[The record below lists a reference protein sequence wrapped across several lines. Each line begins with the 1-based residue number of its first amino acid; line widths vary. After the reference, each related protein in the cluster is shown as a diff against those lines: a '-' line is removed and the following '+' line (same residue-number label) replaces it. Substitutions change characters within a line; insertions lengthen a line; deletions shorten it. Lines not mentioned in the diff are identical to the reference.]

1 MRLRRWRTAD
11 LALAVSLLLAGAAAS
26 DSTLFECPKGRYRIL
41 LYSIV
46 FYHILSYS
54 IRILSYSIVFSP
66 LTTIPPKHCFIF
78 LDFLIKWICG
88 DSNVIFQFLK
98 KSVIQLEISLFL
110 IQVIVRGVRMVCVG
124 NTRNCWST
132 HRPACHLPV
141 SSLGHAEMIE
151 EGGVELPWPGSTGL
165 VLQPLVS
172 P

>member
-41 LYSIV
+41 
-46 FYHILSYS
+46 
-54 IRILSYSIVFSP
+54 SYSIVFSP
-66 LTTIPPKHCFIF
+66 LTTFPPKHCFIF

-110 IQVIVRGVRMVCVG
+110 IQVIVEGVRCVG
-124 NTRNCWST
+124 
-132 HRPACHLPV
+132 V
-141 SSLGHAEMIE
+141 SRKH
-151 EGGVELPWPGSTGL
+151 
-165 VLQPLVS
+165 
-172 P
+172 